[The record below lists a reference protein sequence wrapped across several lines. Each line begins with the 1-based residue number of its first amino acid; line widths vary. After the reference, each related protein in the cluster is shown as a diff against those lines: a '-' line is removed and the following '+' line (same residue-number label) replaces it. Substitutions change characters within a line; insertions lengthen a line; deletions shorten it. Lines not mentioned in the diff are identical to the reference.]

1 MTYKDA
7 ESDASVLGAES
18 VSEEQQEL
26 RERKKCFRRLERKT
40 EVRTEEKKRSSHQ
53 TLMSV

>member
-40 EVRTEEKKRSSHQ
+40 EVRTEEKKKKLSSD
-53 TLMSV
+53 SNV